1 MRLVFNSSPS
11 SNFRSYLITMYL
23 FIPVFTTEKLYY
35 FKVQFYWYLKEIF
48 SKENGNDLKHD
59 PIKYMYFLIIDGKCE

>member
-1 MRLVFNSSPS
+1 
-11 SNFRSYLITMYL
+11 MYL